1 MARCQVQDGRGP
13 GPRTRQVCVGGL
25 ADAADAMRMR
35 GGLTRAAAFE
45 RVLPIAVKLL
55 LVLEARPERGR
66 GVAVQRR
73 VRGVNAFI

>member
-1 MARCQVQDGRGP
+1 MLDFK
-13 GPRTRQVCVGGL
+13 RQVDGANL
-25 ADAADAMRMR
+25 AAMKRRLYAMRMR
-35 GGLTRAAAFE
+35 GGLTRAALSE

>member
-1 MARCQVQDGRGP
+1 MLDFKRQLDGAN
-13 GPRTRQVCVGGL
+13 L
-25 ADAADAMRMR
+25 AAMMRRLYAMRMR
-35 GGLTRAAAFE
+35 GGLTRAAPWE

-55 LVLEARPERGR
+55 LVLEARRERGR